1 MIKLLA
7 SMTIFD
13 WAILAIVIIGA
24 IIIYIGV
31 RIPVSRSMYKKR

>member
-7 SMTIFD
+7 SMTVFD
-13 WAILAIVIIGA
+13 WAVLVVVIIGA
-24 IIIYIGV
+24 VVIYIGV